1 MMMDY
6 VFLKKNIIYSALLYL
21 VSNSLKFIVRFFF
34 VKSLPIEF
42 LGINGLLSNVLAL
55 LSFAELGIGSAIVYS
70 LYKPIA
76 ENDKNTIIAI
86 MRLYKKLYSAIG
98 LVIIIIGVLIT
109 PYLDWFIRDNNI
121 KNLSLYYVIFVFN
134 MGLSYFFAYKRDLIV
149 AHQKQYINNIYKIR
163 FQVILA
169 VLQILSL
176 VYLNSYL
183 VYILLM
189 LIMTITEN
197 YYVSQKASKMFSYIQ
212 NDFSSF
218 NIIREDIKENIIR
231 NIKALILNRIGNIVI
246 TASPSLII
254 SKLIGLK
261 VLGIYSNYYMILFAV
276 NSFTANLFGSV
287 VANIGNLMI
296 EESDSKKI
304 KVFRI
309 VYFIIAF
316 QNAVICCG
324 FFVLLNPL
332 IELWL
337 NKNFLFDELVVNL
350 LVINFYINYM
360 RRCVLTFR
368 EAAGLYWQDRYKS
381 LLESII
387 FVIFALILQRQ
398 WGINGVIASLILST
412 LLTSFWIEPY
422 ILFKGTVKMKLL
434 KYYSDYFKFTLI
446 TIISS
451 YISRLIYINFF
462 VQVNTINFLCGV
474 FLCIVIT
481 VFFWIFVFY
490 NREEMQFI
498 IKLTK
503 NKINRNKIV

>member
-1 MMMDY
+1 MMDY

-261 VLGIYSNYYMILFAV
+261 VLGIYSNYYMILFTV